1 MPCKRPPT
9 VATKT
14 KKIAFDLL
22 CISQEYLPG
31 QAVLDTARSS
41 EEPVK
46 SVHLFAS
53 DRTLRANLGEKVP
66 SAGGLAK
73 WSEDDHCMRYWAVL
87 RQDFHRPE
95 GLLHLWLDGVSGGGD
110 SNEIYI
116 AWRARMNLVGIP
128 PIHVLETHF

>member
-1 MPCKRPPT
+1 M
-9 VATKT
+9 
-14 KKIAFDLL
+14 
-22 CISQEYLPG
+22 
-31 QAVLDTARSS
+31 LDTARSS

-95 GLLHLWLDGVSGGGD
+95 GLLHLSLDGVSGGGD